1 MNGTAEDSIGYAPEE
16 ILTGES
22 TRSTRLKWVVVVDRE
37 LPPGRAVNAA
47 VCVAT
52 ATGTGVHGLL
62 GPDAKDAQGTVHPGL
77 PWGGCS
83 ILAASSAQLTQLRL
97 RALEFPEIFIA
108 DMPAVAQSVRVYDEF
123 LDRVAADDDMSYLA
137 VSLVGPRKRID
148 KLVGR
153 LSLLP

>member
-1 MNGTAEDSIGYAPEE
+1 MDESLIGYEPAE
-16 ILTGES
+16 IVTGES
-22 TRSTRLKWVVVVDRE
+22 TRSTRLKWVVVVDRD

-52 ATGTGVHGLL
+52 ATGAGVHGLL
-62 GPDAKDAQGTVHPGL
+62 GPDAKDALGTVHPGL

-83 ILAASSAQLTQLRL
+83 ILAASNMQLAQLRC
-97 RALEFPEIFIA
+97 RALEFPEIHVA
-108 DMPAVAQSVRVYDEF
+108 DMPVAAQSVRVYDEY
-123 LDRVAADDDMSYLA
+123 LDRVAAEDDMTYLA

-153 LSLLP
+153 LPLLP